1 MKTRLLQSAWALCLF
16 LLHGS
21 LLAAPGD
28 ILFSDDFERAALA
41 PNWTADVAARAGIS
55 TATAGSP
62 TRSMYTRNQVVT
74 VTSRVIDLTVVGAE
88 VSYWIRR
95 GRDDFSENPEAGE
108 DLIVEYLDSVG
119 SWVNLLTFLGSGTAG
134 QIYSAT
140 LPLPFA
146 ALHANFQM
154 RVRQTGGSGVDWDY
168 WHIDDIVIRE
178 KATSRPP
185 LALGSCDGFEQG
197 MTNWNI
203 TSGGGNAG
211 ISTATSQSP
220 TSSMFTNGGVV
231 TVTSNDINTNN
242 TQFNGV
248 SMWIRR
254 GSDTISEDPDNGENL
269 VVEYLNDS
277 LNWIT
282 LETFLGNG
290 TPGQIFTR
298 SYNLPA
304 TAQHNG
310 FQIRFRQTGGNNGLY
325 DYWHV
330 DDVCIEGSVPFPT
343 LVVLKQVELEDDP
356 VNLTASPK
364 AIPLSNSV
372 YKIRVSNT
380 GFGSPDNNSMVVS
393 DNIPAGLEM
402 FTGNFSAGAP
412 YSFSDGSG
420 ADASGLTCN
429 FISLGNTSDCV
440 TFYDAFSNTIT
451 PNGGYDS
458 AVKSIEFRTSGT
470 MNASTG
476 SNTPYFDIEFRVR
489 VTTP

>member
-1 MKTRLLQSAWALCLF
+1 
-16 LLHGS
+16 
-21 LLAAPGD
+21 
-28 ILFSDDFERAALA
+28 
-41 PNWTADVAARAGIS
+41 
-55 TATAGSP
+55 
-62 TRSMYTRNQVVT
+62 
-74 VTSRVIDLTVVGAE
+74 
-88 VSYWIRR
+88 
-95 GRDDFSENPEAGE
+95 
-108 DLIVEYLDSVG
+108 
-119 SWVNLLTFLGSGTAG
+119 
-134 QIYSAT
+134 
-140 LPLPFA
+140 
-146 ALHANFQM
+146 M

-185 LALGSCDGFEQG
+185 LSLGSCDDFEQG

-220 TSSMFTNGGVV
+220 ASSMFTNSGVV

-242 TQFNGV
+242 TQFNGI

-254 GSDTISEDPDNGENL
+254 GSDTFSEDPDNGENL

-298 SYNLPA
+298 TYNLPA

-343 LVVLKQVELEDDP
+343 LVVLKQVDIEDDP

-380 GFGSPDNNSMVVS
+380 GFGSPDNNSIVVS

-402 FTGNFSAGAP
+402 FTGNYNTGAP

-429 FISLGNTSDCV
+429 FISLGSTSDCV
-440 TFYDAFSNTIT
+440 TFYDAFSNPIT

-489 VTTP
+489 VATP